1 MMWYYSP
8 GWGGML
14 WMGLSG
20 LFWLILLGLVIWL
33 LVRWIIRQQTVA
45 RPLLPGTP
53 PNLPSAMEILR
64 QRYARG
70 EIDEA
75 TFTRMRAHLEETM
88 VQDDRLQPV

>member
-1 MMWYYSP
+1 MMWNYGP

-14 WMGLSG
+14 WMGLGG
-20 LFWLILLGLVIWL
+20 LFWLILLGLAIWL
-33 LVRWIIRQQTVA
+33 LVRWITRQQSA
-45 RPLLPGTP
+45 GRPLP
-53 PNLPSAMEILR
+53 PAPPANPPSAMEILR

-75 TFTRMRAHLEETM
+75 TFARMRANLEETE